1 MSNETAYCPRIA
13 SGMRKHGPFY
23 LLYSLAWWDLRFSSS
38 LALRPTIAKG
48 RGSIVD
54 RSDTLRDVCCTDGV
68 LFDGTGNSC
77 PSSIDGLEPCES
89 RVERKTIPGV
99 RIGWTERFRQLQEF
113 KDRHGH
119 TLVPKRYKENPSLG
133 NWVNKQRQ
141 QYRNFLSGAKPCSLT
156 DRRIEQLKLI
166 NFCWNATVTS
176 SSSLGRNSAP
186 SKDTMGQ
193 WWVQFEELRDYCLAT
208 KDSIRSGDGFL
219 VNFPRQTRLS
229 LWVDR
234 QRRVYHGSRSIPSET
249 NRDGKL
255 STIDDTEVLSKGQVD
270 ALSSI
275 DPSWWMTRRQ
285 WQWECRLRELHD
297 YARRH
302 GHCCVPISFTEN
314 KLLAHWVSN
323 QRKQYNLKK
332 AGLPTDLTD
341 DRFQRLEAIGFVWNR
356 WDYEFSKKSSQ
367 WENQ

>member
-1 MSNETAYCPRIA
+1 
-13 SGMRKHGPFY
+13 MRQHGPFY
-23 LLYSLAWWDLRFSSS
+23 LMYSLAWWDLRCSLA
-38 LALRPTIAKG
+38 LALRPTIDT
-48 RGSIVD
+48 GSAPTIE
-54 RSDTLRDVCCTDGV
+54 RTDTLRDVCYNDGV
-68 LFDGTGNSC
+68 KFDGMGNSC
-77 PSSIDGLEPCES
+77 PSSIDGLQPCES

-99 RIGWTERFRQLQEF
+99 RMGWMERFRQLQEF

-119 TLVPKRYKENPSLG
+119 TSVPKRYKENPSLG

-156 DRRIEQLKLI
+156 DRRIEQLKQV
-166 NFCWNATVTS
+166 NFCWNATAS
-176 SSSLGRNSAP
+176 SSSDLGGNYVLVP
-186 SKDTMGQ
+186 SNDTMEQ
-193 WWVQFEELRDYCLAT
+193 WWVQFEELRGCFSAS
-208 KDSIRSGDGFL
+208 KGSIRADGFL
-219 VNFPRQTRLS
+219 VNFPRQIGLS
-229 LWVDR
+229 LWLDR
-234 QRRVYHGSRSIPSET
+234 QRRAYRDSRSIPSET
-249 NRDGKL
+249 NRGEKL
-255 STIDDTEVLSKGQVD
+255 STMDDTEVLSKEQVN

-332 AGLPTDLTD
+332 AGLPSVLTD
-341 DRFQRLEAIGFVWNR
+341 DRLQRLEAIGFVWNR
-356 WDYEFSKKSSQ
+356 WEYEFSKKGGQ

>member
-1 MSNETAYCPRIA
+1 MALACKTACRPQIA
-13 SGMRKHGPFY
+13 SGMRQHGLFY
-23 LLYSLAWWDLRFSSS
+23 LLHSFAWWDLRFSFSF
-38 LALRPTIAKG
+38 ALRPTIDP
-48 RGSIVD
+48 GSASTVD
-54 RSDTLRDVCCTDGV
+54 RTDTLRGVCYNDGGK
-68 LFDGTGNSC
+68 FDGRMGNSC

-89 RVERKTIPGV
+89 RAERKTFPVV
-99 RIGWTERFRQLQEF
+99 RMGWMERFRQLQEF

-166 NFCWNATVTS
+166 NFCWDATVTS
-176 SSSLGRNSAP
+176 SHDLRNSAP
-186 SKDTMGQ
+186 DTVEQ
-193 WWVQFEELRDYCLAT
+193 WWVQFQELRDYCSAS
-208 KDSIRSGDGFL
+208 KDSIRADGFL
-219 VNFPRQTRLS
+219 VNFPRQTGIS
-229 LWVDR
+229 LWLDR
-234 QRRVYHGSRSIPSET
+234 QRRAYRGSRSIPSET
-249 NRDGKL
+249 NRGEKF
-255 STIDDTEVLSKGQVD
+255 SPMDDTEVLSKGQVD

-285 WQWECRLRELHD
+285 WQWECRLQELHN

-302 GHCCVPISFTEN
+302 GHCCVPISFAEN

-332 AGLPTDLTD
+332 AGLPSDLTD
-341 DRFQRLEAIGFVWNR
+341 DRLQRLEAIGFVWNR
-356 WDYEFSKKSSQ
+356 WDYEFSKKGGQ